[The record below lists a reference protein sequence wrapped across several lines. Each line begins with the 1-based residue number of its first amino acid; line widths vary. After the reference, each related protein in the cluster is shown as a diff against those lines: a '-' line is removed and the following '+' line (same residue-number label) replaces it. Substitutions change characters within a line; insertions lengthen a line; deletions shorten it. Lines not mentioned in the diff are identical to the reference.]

1 MNMKV
6 VMLEPG
12 KMARIT
18 EIGKDIDSLQKAVDG
33 LIQAV
38 YPFEDEVALVCND
51 EGKCMGLPANRALYM
66 NEEMVD
72 IICGKFFICGAPAN
86 SGEFVS
92 LSDEQAETYR
102 KMFERPE
109 RFFKIGDT
117 ITAIK
122 YTPDLEAR

>member
-51 EGKCMGLPANRALYM
+51 EGKCIGLPANR
-66 NEEMVD
+66 
-72 IICGKFFICGAPAN
+72 
-86 SGEFVS
+86 
-92 LSDEQAETYR
+92 T
-102 KMFERPE
+102 
-109 RFFKIGDT
+109 
-117 ITAIK
+117 
-122 YTPDLEAR
+122 

>member
-1 MNMKV
+1 
-6 VMLEPG
+6 
-12 KMARIT
+12 
-18 EIGKDIDSLQKAVDG
+18 
-33 LIQAV
+33 
-38 YPFEDEVALVCND
+38 
-51 EGKCMGLPANRALYM
+51 MGLPANRALYM

-92 LSDEQAETYR
+92 LSNEQAEIYR

-117 ITAIK
+117 IAAVK
-122 YTPDLEAR
+122 YTPDREER